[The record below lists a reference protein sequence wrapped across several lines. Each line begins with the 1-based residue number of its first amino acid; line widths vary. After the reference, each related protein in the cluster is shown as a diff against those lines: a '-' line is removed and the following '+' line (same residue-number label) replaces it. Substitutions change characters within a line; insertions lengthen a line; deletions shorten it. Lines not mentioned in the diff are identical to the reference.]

1 MFERGP
7 MTKLNQKEEKEY
19 TEGILDVDAVLV
31 DDIES
36 LLDAGQQPMVLNLVA
51 DLHQA
56 DMAILIS
63 HLSFDQ
69 ASKLFAWLPVDQ
81 GAEILPELDSALR
94 AALLEQVDN
103 ERVTALLDELD
114 TDDAADVVAELPE
127 EKVQT
132 ILPQLEDEE
141 HVRELLNYDE
151 ETAGGLMEREYVSVY
166 SSWTVS
172 EVTEEVRR
180 EAENIEHIYVVY
192 VVDEEGKLEGFITLK
207 KLLLAAA
214 HRKVSEIMKTDFVS
228 VHVSLDQEEVA
239 RIMERY
245 DLVALPVIDD
255 TGVLVGR
262 ITIDD
267 IVDVIRE
274 EAEEDIQ
281 LMSGVTGGEDPTD
294 SILSITRG
302 RLPWLLVGLVGA
314 GLSGFVIGGFEEA
327 LDKAVVL
334 AAFIPIMMAT
344 AGNVGIQSSAIIVQ
358 GLASGE
364 VWNTDIYNRLAKET
378 AVALINGV
386 ALAGVL
392 AVAIIILPML
402 SIRVEAAIVD
412 PVLLALTAG
421 LSLIAVIILATTIG
435 TTVPLLLHRSGID
448 PAIATGPFITTSN
461 DIIGLTVYF
470 LIATFLYI

>member
-1 MFERGP
+1 MANA
-7 MTKLNQKEEKEY
+7 TNQDEKEY
-19 TEGILDVDAVLV
+19 NDGVLDVDAGLV

-36 LLDAGQQPMVLNLVA
+36 LLDSGQQAMVLNLIA
-51 DLHQA
+51 DLHPA
-56 DMAILIS
+56 DLAILIS
-63 HLSFDQ
+63 HLPSDH
-69 ASKLFAWLPVDQ
+69 ARKLFAWLPVAQ
-81 GAEILPELDSALR
+81 GGDVLPELDSALR
-94 AALLEQVDN
+94 SSLLED
-103 ERVTALLDELD
+103 EKTSRVTALLDELD
-114 TDDAADVVAELPE
+114 SDDATDVMADLPSEVAHEVL
-127 EKVQT
+127 
-132 ILPQLEDEE
+132 LQLEDAED
-141 HVRELLNYDE
+141 VRELMAYDE
-151 ETAGGLMEREYVSVY
+151 ESAGGLMAREYVSVHRN
-166 SSWTVS
+166 WTVS

-180 EAENIEHIYVVY
+180 EAEQIEQIYVVY
-192 VVDEEGKLEGFITLK
+192 VIDDEGKLEGFITLK
-207 KLLLAAA
+207 KLLLSAA

-228 VHVSLDQEEVA
+228 VRTTIDQEEVA
-239 RIMERY
+239 RVMERY
-245 DLVALPVIDD
+245 DLVALPVVDEQ
-255 TGVLVGR
+255 GMLVGR

-267 IVDVIRE
+267 VVDVIRE

-364 VWNTDIYNRLAKET
+364 VWNTDIFSRLTKET

-386 ALAGVL
+386 ALSVVL
-392 AVAIIILPML
+392 ALAIVVLPMV
-402 SIRVEAAIVD
+402 SNAVASVIAD
-412 PVLLALTAG
+412 PWLLALTAG
-421 LSLIAVIILATTIG
+421 LSLLAVIVLATGIG
-435 TTVPLLLHRSGID
+435 TTVPLMLHRSGID

>member
-1 MFERGP
+1 
-7 MTKLNQKEEKEY
+7 MTKLNQAEEKEY
-19 TEGILDVDAVLV
+19 TEGILDVDAILV

-36 LLDAGQQPMVLNLVA
+36 LLDAGQQAMVLNLVA
-51 DLHQA
+51 DLHRS

-63 HLSFDQ
+63 HLSFEQ
-69 ASKLFAWLPVDQ
+69 AQKLFEWLPVEQ
-81 GAEILPELDSALR
+81 GAEVLPELDSALR
-94 AALLEQVDN
+94 TALLEQ
-103 ERVTALLDELD
+103 EETGRVTALLDELD
-114 TDDAADVVAELPE
+114 TDDAADVVAELSE
-127 EKVQT
+127 EKAQT

-141 HVRELLNYDE
+141 HVRELLNYHE
-151 ETAGGLMEREYVSVY
+151 ETAGGLMEREYISVS
-166 SSWTVS
+166 SHWTVS

-180 EAENIEHIYVVY
+180 EAENIEHVYVVY
-192 VVDEEGKLEGFITLK
+192 VIDDDGKLEGFITLK

-214 HRKVSEIMKTDFVS
+214 HRRVSEIMKTDFVS
-228 VHVSLDQEEVA
+228 VHVLLDQEEVA

-245 DLVALPVIDD
+245 DLIALPVIDD
-255 TGVLVGR
+255 DGILVGR

-294 SILSITRG
+294 SVLSITRG

-364 VWNTDIYNRLAKET
+364 VWNTDIYSRLTKET

-386 ALAGVL
+386 ALALVL
-392 AVAIIILPML
+392 AM
-402 SIRVEAAIVD
+402 AIVVLPLFSSSVSAVIAD
-412 PVLLALTAG
+412 PWLLALTAG
-421 LSLIAVIILATTIG
+421 LSLLAVIVIATTIG
-435 TTVPLLLHRSGID
+435 TTVPLLLHRGGID

>member
-1 MFERGP
+1 MAKS
-7 MTKLNQKEEKEY
+7 THKDDKEY
-19 TEGILDVDAVLV
+19 ADGVLDVDAEMV
-31 DDIES
+31 DDIET
-36 LLDAGQQPMVLNLVA
+36 LLEAGQQAMVLNLVA
-51 DLHQA
+51 DLHPA

-63 HLSFDQ
+63 HLPFEPAQ
-69 ASKLFAWLPVDQ
+69 KLFELLPVEQ
-81 GAEILPELDSALR
+81 GGDVLPELDSALR
-94 AALLEQVDN
+94 NALLEEEQTS
-103 ERVTALLDELD
+103 RVTALLDELES
-114 TDDAADVVAELPE
+114 DDATDVMADLPDAMVQEL
-127 EKVQT
+127 
-132 ILPQLEDEE
+132 LPQLEDEE
-141 HVRELLNYDE
+141 DVRELLTYDE
-151 ETAGGLMEREYVSVY
+151 ESAGGLMAREYVSVQ
-166 SSWTVS
+166 SSWTVH

-180 EAENIEHIYVVY
+180 EAEEIEQIYVVY
-192 VVDEEGKLEGFITLK
+192 VVDPAGKLEGFITLK
-207 KLLLAAA
+207 KLLLSAA

-239 RIMERY
+239 RVMERY
-245 DLVALPVIDD
+245 DLVALPVLDD
-255 TGVLVGR
+255 EQVLVGR

-267 IVDVIRE
+267 VVDVIRE

-364 VWNTDIYNRLAKET
+364 VWTTDIFSRLGKET

-386 ALAGVL
+386 ALALVL
-392 AVAIIILPML
+392 ALAVVALPMM
-402 SIRVEAAIVD
+402 SERIAAVIAD
-412 PVLLALTAG
+412 PWLLALTAG
-421 LSLIAVIILATTIG
+421 LSLLAVIVLATAIG
-435 TTVPLLLHRSGID
+435 TTVPLFLHRSGID

-461 DIIGLTVYF
+461 DIIGLSVYF
-470 LIATFLYI
+470 LIATFIYL